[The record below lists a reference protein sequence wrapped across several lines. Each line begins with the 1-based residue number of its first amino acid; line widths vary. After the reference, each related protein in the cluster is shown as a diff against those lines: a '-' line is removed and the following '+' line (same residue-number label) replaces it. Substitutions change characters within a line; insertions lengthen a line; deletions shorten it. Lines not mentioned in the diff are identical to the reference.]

1 MASWPFSGSSFF
13 VRMNKHKRM
22 FLLLVSV
29 MFVLGGW
36 QLGRPYLF
44 IKGEGKTIAA
54 LPAAA
59 GDELLVGFIHS
70 VQKTPV
76 EEYLVVEDDGLML
89 KKTRYR
95 SLGVGLPFLETEG
108 VFKSEEGWFVFENM
122 NRKFSSLSLRPG
134 VGTRLT
140 VTFSGQEY
148 RLYELVLVGEKVD
161 ISLGRYYERLFR

>member
-1 MASWPFSGSSFF
+1 
-13 VRMNKHKRM
+13 M

-95 SLGVGLPFLETEG
+95 SLGVGLPF
-108 VFKSEEGWFVFENM
+108 
-122 NRKFSSLSLRPG
+122 
-134 VGTRLT
+134 
-140 VTFSGQEY
+140 
-148 RLYELVLVGEKVD
+148 
-161 ISLGRYYERLFR
+161 

>member
-1 MASWPFSGSSFF
+1 
-13 VRMNKHKRM
+13 M
-22 FLLLVSV
+22 FPQQN
-29 MFVLGGW
+29 G
-36 QLGRPYLF
+36 
-44 IKGEGKTIAA
+44 
-54 LPAAA
+54 
-59 GDELLVGFIHS
+59 LVGFIHS

-148 RLYELVLVGEKVD
+148 RLYELVPVGEKVD